1 MTIDKEY
8 FQKYYQDHKKEYRDR
23 DRRWLKNNPEKA
35 KARKERYLEKLLG
48 KRKKTTN
55 KTDYSVKSLKDSY
68 IKRYGKKIN
77 KMKDDVTNVKY
88 KIRIFCLD
96 CIEYKGSK
104 FLECPGWEKCI
115 YKEEILETIKNQKI
129 KKGG

>member
-1 MTIDKEY
+1 MDKIY
-8 FQKYYQDHKKEYRDR
+8 FQKYYQDHKKEYRKR
-23 DRRWLKNNPEKA
+23 DKKRYKNNPEKA
-35 KARKERYLEKLLG
+35 KARRERYLEKLLE
-48 KRKKTTN
+48 KRKKSIN

-68 IKRYGKKIN
+68 IKRYGNKIN
-77 KMKDDVTNVKY
+77 KMKDDVTNVRY

-104 FLECPGWEKCI
+104 FLKCPGWDKCI
-115 YKEEILETIKNQKI
+115 YKEEILETIKNQN